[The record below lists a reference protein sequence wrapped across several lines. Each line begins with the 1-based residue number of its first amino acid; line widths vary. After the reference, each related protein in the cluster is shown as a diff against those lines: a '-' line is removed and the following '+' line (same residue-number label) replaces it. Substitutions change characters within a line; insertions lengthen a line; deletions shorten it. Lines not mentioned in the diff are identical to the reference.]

1 MSRKRTKEV
10 FKDTYHIFPSA
21 DGVNY
26 AWFVYEYNGTSLLA
40 NGKASNFDTAFR
52 AVRNFMKNNQELV
65 YGSNSQPIAA

>member
-1 MSRKRTKEV
+1 MSKEV
-10 FKDTYHIFPSA
+10 FSDIYHIFKSS

-26 AWFVYEYNGTSLLA
+26 AWFVYQQGSCMMLA
-40 NGKASNFDTAFR
+40 NGKSDDYDTAFR